1 MLDRLIALVTDLPVI
16 VQGALGSALFALLL
30 FIGQKCAASIGA
42 WYSNSSKRRKKEALV
57 DELAV
62 LSVVIAK
69 DFPRSTQYTVMVLYR
84 ASRHV
89 VRALYWL
96 TLGLIFGSAI
106 SVFGVVGY
114 LGCLFF
120 LLQALRLVQG
130 RSEEEMNAAES
141 RLEQIKVELGIK
153 TDEPTQ

>member
-1 MLDRLIALVTDLPVI
+1 MLDRLIAAVTDLPVI

-30 FIGQKCAASIGA
+30 FLGQKCTASVGT

-62 LSVVIAK
+62 LSVVVAK
-69 DFPRSTQYTVMVLYR
+69 DIPRSTHFTVMVLYR
-84 ASRHV
+84 ASRHL

-96 TLGLIFGSAI
+96 ALGLIFGSTI
-106 SVFGVVGY
+106 SVFGIVGY

-130 RSEEEMNAAES
+130 RSEEELNAAES
-141 RLEQIKVELGIK
+141 RLEEIKVELGIK
-153 TDEPTQ
+153 TDNPAQ